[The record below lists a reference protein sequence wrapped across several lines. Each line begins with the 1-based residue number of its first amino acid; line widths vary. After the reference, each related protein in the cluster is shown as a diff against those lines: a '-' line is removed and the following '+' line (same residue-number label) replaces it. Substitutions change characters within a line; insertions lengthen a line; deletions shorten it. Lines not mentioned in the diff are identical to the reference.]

1 MASRAAW
8 RVSRGFRIW
17 CCVTRGCLPRFPP
30 GSGGRRR
37 SPPEGKGTGA
47 LEAEPTIERWRVLV
61 VVLATVA
68 ALPMFVFENPNSPGA
83 ATEVA
88 AAEPERAPEQVV
100 IELVVD
106 ASVVDASVEA
116 VSVVDEPVAPAVAES
131 PPATTLPE
139 ADPVENEAMRREE
152 LRFEEEALALA
163 AEIAEAEFA
172 ARQALV
178 AFLEAKQAEVDRQAE
193 RARLRAEEEDRR
205 AEAIATPGPTT
216 TIPAETVPAEVGP
229 TAEQWEALRFCE
241 ATGNY
246 GAVSPTGNYRGAY
259 QFSRVTWDW
268 VAGIYHDR
276 LVGLDPA
283 EVAPADQ
290 DAMAQALYD
299 LRGRGQWPVCGRYLP

>member
-1 MASRAAW
+1 M
-8 RVSRGFRIW
+8 
-17 CCVTRGCLPRFPP
+17 
-30 GSGGRRR
+30 
-37 SPPEGKGTGA
+37 
-47 LEAEPTIERWRVLV
+47 LV
-61 VVLATVA
+61 VALATIA

-88 AAEPERAPEQVV
+88 AAAAPERAPEQVV

-106 ASVVDASVEA
+106 ASVSGDAA
-116 VSVVDEPVAPAVAES
+116 VVDEPVVAES
-131 PPATTLPE
+131 SDVPAPLDPAPPERTDTDAARIVAE
-139 ADPVENEAMRREE
+139 ARAQEDLEAEARAQEE
-152 LRFEEEALALA
+152 LRFEAEALALA
-163 AEIAEAEFA
+163 AEIAEAEFV
-172 ARQALV
+172 ARQALHV
-178 AFLEAKQAEVDRQAE
+178 FLEAKQAELDRQAE
-193 RARLRAEEEDRR
+193 RARMRAEEEDRR

-216 TIPAETVPAEVGP
+216 TIPADTVPAEFGP

-268 VAGIYHDR
+268 IAGIYHEQ

-290 DAMAQALYD
+290 DAMAQSLYD

>member
-1 MASRAAW
+1 
-8 RVSRGFRIW
+8 
-17 CCVTRGCLPRFPP
+17 
-30 GSGGRRR
+30 
-37 SPPEGKGTGA
+37 
-47 LEAEPTIERWRVLV
+47 VLV

-100 IELVVD
+100 IELVVDASVVDASVVDASVVD

-178 AFLEAKQAEVDRQAE
+178 AFLEAKQAEVDRQVE

>member
-1 MASRAAW
+1 ML
-8 RVSRGFRIW
+8 I
-17 CCVTRGCLPRFPP
+17 
-30 GSGGRRR
+30 
-37 SPPEGKGTGA
+37 
-47 LEAEPTIERWRVLV
+47 
-61 VVLATVA
+61 VVLATIA

-83 ATEVA
+83 ATEA
-88 AAEPERAPEQVV
+88 AAAAPERAPEQVV

-106 ASVVDASVEA
+106 ASVVDASVEDA
-116 VSVVDEPVAPAVAES
+116 SVEDASVEVASVEVSSVEDASVEVSSVVDEPVAPVVAES

-152 LRFEEEALALA
+152 LRFEAEALALA
-163 AEIAEAEFA
+163 AEIAEAEFS

-268 VAGIYHDR
+268 VAGMYHDQ

-283 EVAPADQ
+283 EMAPAVQ